1 MCWRNI
7 FQKTDKK
14 QLKGSKTKD
23 NKLIK
28 IRKISFKLIEE
39 MNNNIFI
46 NIKEINFDIIDVTN
60 VFYDKIVLKNVF
72 LQEYLK

>member
-1 MCWRNI
+1 MCRRNI

-14 QLKGSKTKD
+14 QIKGSKTKD

-72 LQEYLK
+72 LEEYL

>member
-1 MCWRNI
+1 
-7 FQKTDKK
+7 
-14 QLKGSKTKD
+14 
-23 NKLIK
+23 
-28 IRKISFKLIEE
+28 

>member
-1 MCWRNI
+1 
-7 FQKTDKK
+7 
-14 QLKGSKTKD
+14 
-23 NKLIK
+23 
-28 IRKISFKLIEE
+28 

-72 LQEYLK
+72 LEEYL